1 MVVSEP
7 FGHDQMEDYLE
18 KGFIHCASIVEIAGA
33 PKEHVEKTLR
43 DYIEKLKNDDNGI
56 TVIKED
62 YSETKENGKL
72 FGAFAEIEFLAK
84 DASAIAFFCFDYMPS
99 SIEII
104 SPEQFTYRGVDFSGF
119 FNDLAGRM
127 HRIDRVVK
135 ELAAR
140 NKNLQR
146 NANLLLRN
154 LVLIALAESG
164 PKDLAALS
172 NICGIPKNQ
181 LQPFLEEMLKDNIL
195 TRDEGI
201 FSLGPNKVDDAK
213 RGYTGD
219 AAEGKI
225 LS

>member
-7 FGHDQMEDYLE
+7 LDQEQVEDYLE
-18 KGFIHCASIVEIAGA
+18 KGFIHCSSIVEIAGA
-33 PKEHVEKTLR
+33 PKEHVEKTLHE
-43 DYIEKLKNDDNGI
+43 YIEKLKKDNNGI
-56 TVIKED
+56 TVMKED
-62 YSETKENGKL
+62 YSEAKEENKL
-72 FGAFAEIEFLAK
+72 FSAFAEIEFVAK
-84 DASAIAFFCFDYMPS
+84 DAGAIAFFCFDYMPS

-104 SPEQFTYRGVDFSGF
+104 SPEQFTYRGVDFSAF

-154 LVLIALAESG
+154 LVIITLTESG

-172 NICGIPKNQ
+172 RVSGIPKNQ

-195 TRDEGI
+195 KRDEGI
-201 FSLGPNKVDDAK
+201 FSLGPNKVEDAK
-213 RGYTGD
+213 RGD
-219 AAEGKI
+219 EPEDRAIA
-225 LS
+225 